1 MYPIHCR
8 LVCSSSAAHLTQL
21 YTGFGLLS
29 KRGLIQATFTK
40 DRNYKAGVVA
50 APKLKVILN
59 DSLRLLYDACDD
71 GRINEAELADYDFC
85 FKRSF
90 QAKAV
95 ARLRESAKVHAL
107 GLNYAVYGPGDQ
119 GARRSFWSFQ
129 ADQTRRKS
137 AFLVQFVRSNGILSE
152 LISTSQG
159 RADCLVEHFESL
171 PRCTAQPKILFYTR
185 VWDPGRITNKPG
197 LVEERQTINAM
208 RAACVRLL
216 RKEFGSTFQGGIEPT
231 EYARRNFSDY
241 LATDP
246 QATRKRNYLQT
257 LRQAEI
263 CIATVGLQE
272 SNGWKLAEYVA
283 GAKAIVSE
291 PLRFNVPGGFAQEQ
305 NYLEFNS
312 PEECVAK
319 VSELVQDPV
328 KRYRM
333 MLCNHGYY
341 HTHLRPDMLI
351 WNTLQIAL
359 GNHQE
364 HINA

>member
-1 MYPIHCR
+1 MYPIRCC

-29 KRGLIQATFTK
+29 KRGMIQATFTK

-71 GRINEAELADYDFC
+71 GRINEAELADYDFY

-90 QAKAV
+90 QANTV
-95 ARLRESAKVHAL
+95 GRLQERVKVHPL

-119 GARRSFWSFQ
+119 GMRRSFWSFQ
-129 ADQTRRKS
+129 ADQTRHKS
-137 AFLVQFVRSNGILSE
+137 EFLVQFVRSNGLLSE

-159 RADCLVEHFESL
+159 RADCLVERFESL

-185 VWDPGRITNKPG
+185 VWDPGRIANKPG

-208 RAACVRLL
+208 RAACVRRL
-216 RKEFGSTFQGGIEPT
+216 RQEFGSLFQGGIEPT
-231 EYARRNFSDY
+231 EYARHHFSDC

-246 QATRKRNYLQT
+246 QATRKRNYLHM

-291 PLRFNVPGGFAQEQ
+291 PLRFSVPGAFAREE

-312 PEECVAK
+312 PEECVAR
-319 VSELVQDPV
+319 VAELVQDPA
-328 KRYRM
+328 KRYQM
-333 MLCNHGYY
+333 MLRNHGYY

-351 WNTLQIAL
+351 WNTLQTAL
-359 GNHQE
+359 GNHSSHTNQ
-364 HINA
+364 